1 MFKHE
6 LSQLDEQHLLRRLR
20 TINSYSG
27 SRIMMNNRDMLLLC
41 SNDYLGLANH
51 PALRQ
56 AALLAMERYGFG
68 SGASRLVS
76 GTSELHT
83 VLENRLAQFK
93 GTEAAL
99 VFNTGYAANT
109 GIIPAVAGRGDL
121 ILSDSLNHA
130 SIIDGCRLSRAEV
143 MVYRHRDA
151 GHLEVLLKKSLN
163 ARRKL
168 IVTDGV
174 FSMDGDIAPLPDL
187 VYLSEKYGAILMVD
201 DAHGT
206 GVLGRT
212 GRGTVEHF
220 GLSGRVH
227 IQMGTLG
234 KAFGSFGAYAAGSRD
249 LIHYLIN
256 QARSFIYST
265 ALPSSVCAASC
276 AAIDVLDR
284 EPERRERLWNNR
296 KRFAQGLNSL
306 GISTGDSE
314 TPILPVMIG
323 DSERALKASE
333 RLFEFGVYA
342 TAIRPPTVPAD
353 AARIRTTV
361 TAAHTEVDIDSALDI
376 FSRLKNEGYIS
387 DDFLG

>member
-20 TINSYSG
+20 IVDSYRG
-27 SRIMMNNRDMLLLC
+27 SRITMNNRDMLLLC

-109 GIIPAVAGRGDL
+109 GIIPALAGRGDL

-249 LIHYLIN
+249 LINYLIN
-256 QARSFIYST
+256 KSRSFIYST